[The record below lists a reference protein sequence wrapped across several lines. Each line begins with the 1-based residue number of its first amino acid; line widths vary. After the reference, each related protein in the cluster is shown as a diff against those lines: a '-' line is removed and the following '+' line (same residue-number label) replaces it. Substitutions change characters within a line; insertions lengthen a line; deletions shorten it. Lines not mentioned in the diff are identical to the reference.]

1 MKSLTSSTGG
11 ASCLISSLEHSWK
24 DTGISTSS
32 SPPKSTS
39 TTAGGINGTAGNGSI
54 VMNQPIYPHPANLAT
69 TSGFQDSVATRTA
82 AAAAAANTAGALN
95 ASLLV

>member
-1 MKSLTSSTGG
+1 MDHEKGRCARDPCRYFHRPDHMKT
-11 ASCLISSLEHSWK
+11 
-24 DTGISTSS
+24 TSS
-32 SPPKSTS
+32 SPSKSTS
-39 TTAGGINGTAGNGSI
+39 TTAGGLNGISGNGSI
-54 VMNQPIYPHPANLAT
+54 VMNQPIYPHPANLAA